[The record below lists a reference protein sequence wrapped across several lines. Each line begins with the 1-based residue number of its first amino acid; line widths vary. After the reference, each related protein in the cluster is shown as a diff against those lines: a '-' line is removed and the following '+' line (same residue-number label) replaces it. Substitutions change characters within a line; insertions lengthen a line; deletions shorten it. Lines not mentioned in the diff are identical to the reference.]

1 MLEQS
6 FNCVA
11 VPLPASF
18 QLDVESA
25 INYLPTPTIVTQAE
39 SHTAL
44 DWSNQWTSDPDDPDD
59 DDDEQ
64 DTHTQSY
71 VPIDPCQ
78 AVIMALR
85 IALGEHIPRAF
96 IDLETA
102 SFLPFS
108 SVLPDPYALR
118 TVALD
123 QFATALLPALRRPPS
138 GQPTHRVTHM
148 AQRLAELEN
157 KFSSILLVCSVLDWP
172 WIREAYTERTP
183 CSVEHDDVDDTGVY
197 EIDSRT
203 LLFLFGELPF
213 VTGLYE
219 RARAELEYDDNL
231 SVDGVKEL
239 LLVARTRYRK
249 DLKRRARKITPHML
263 TLCLKYIRN
272 LSLLDRRMTPD
283 LYSIAT
289 AAKQICGD
297 TYALHVVESAR
308 DYSYTEPIGFERVTL
323 GLNRAR
329 LPDGEVVRLVNRL
342 PGPPLVWRSLNLQRR
357 PERREQKQWQMRWD
371 PRAQCSWPPEDELIE
386 DFRSHVIDRA
396 KAIMGADLVRTEKFT
411 TSVKDGIDI
420 RDTLRNWHTG
430 EIFVKV
436 LPPGR
441 SNLDCV
447 VMLFDS
453 PADPRDYPWRSTWY
467 AEHDKESTLSFFA
480 SDFRKEMVGPGIGL
494 ASYGGAMFLFP
505 SISIVNVWND
515 PELDFTETLE
525 ERLLAAAFLRSTR
538 RHIALLSTLPPG
550 PGWRRLARRFGKKLV
565 HVPLA
570 QFSESTVQQLRMVH
584 VLNGRQVR
592 SFASH
597 FIRKA

>member
-39 SHTAL
+39 SPTAL
-44 DWSNQWTSDPDDPDD
+44 DWSNQWASDPDDPDD
-59 DDDEQ
+59 DERG
-64 DTHTQSY
+64 THTQSY

-102 SFLPFS
+102 SFLPFT

-123 QFATALLPALRRPPS
+123 QFATALLPALRRPPG

-148 AQRLAELEN
+148 AQRLAELET

-172 WIREAYTERTP
+172 WIREAYSERTP
-183 CSVEHDDVDDTGVY
+183 CPVEHDDVDDTGVY

-213 VTGLYE
+213 VTSLYE

-308 DYSYTEPIGFERVTL
+308 DYSYKEPIGFERVTL

-329 LPDGEVVRLVNRL
+329 LPDGEVVRLANRL

-371 PRAQCSWPPEDELIE
+371 PRAQCSWPPEDDLVE
-386 DFRSHVIDRA
+386 DFRSHVLDRA

-411 TSVKDGIDI
+411 TSIKDGIDI

-494 ASYGGAMFLFP
+494 ATYGGAMFLYP

-525 ERLLAAAFLRSTR
+525 ERLLAAAFLRSTC

-592 SFASH
+592 SFAAH